1 MESFVC
7 TSCFR
12 KGEESELKWWAN
24 RQVCDRCYFK
34 YIKYDRLRSDLNDE
48 ERKKILDELL
58 SMEEKKYGNDV

>member
-12 KGEESELKWWAN
+12 KAEGSELKWWAN

-34 YIKYDRLRSDLNDE
+34 YIKYDRLSSDLNDD

-58 SMEEKKYGNDV
+58 SMGEKKYGNDV